1 MLSRLKG
8 ICYCTLIIL
17 CSCESHEQSADDA
30 FELAKEDRNT
40 FQTVEKAPVKII
52 PDLKKAA
59 PLERVKSL
67 DEWSEFK
74 TQIDTKIAANQHLI
88 KVLKNQHSASTKTF
102 RRITNLEEQNTLLNE
117 QLLEYYNNER
127 MKWLKF
133 KDDINQQVTAIA
145 TELGDTTI
153 FPKK

>member
-8 ICYCTLIIL
+8 ICCFSLIML
-17 CSCESHEQSADDA
+17 FSCESHEQSADA
-30 FELAKEDRNT
+30 FEIVKEDRNT
-40 FQTVEKAPVKII
+40 FQTLEKTPIKII
-52 PDLKKAA
+52 PDPKRTA
-59 PLERVKSL
+59 PIERTKSL

-74 TQIDTKIAANQHLI
+74 TQIDAKIASNQHLI

-102 RRITNLEEQNTLLNE
+102 RRITHLEEQNTLLNE

-133 KDDINQQVTAIA
+133 KDDINQQVTAIES
-145 TELGDTTI
+145 ELGDTTI